1 MPRRHVTPFL
11 AAALA
16 VALPLAAAAEVP
28 PAAAEAPP
36 AAAESA
42 PAVAEPSPPAAASPA
57 VSEAL
62 PPGAPAA
69 EEKPSTAAEG
79 AATTP
84 AAGPARS
91 TRALAVP
98 AAAAGQRIDWYR
110 PARLEEAD
118 PNLSWN
124 RSIFG
129 RFDPWTKEKVT
140 FLFQYHALSLS
151 LPAEEGMTEY
161 EGDGEPESIAYP
173 SGRFS
178 ATYPGIRVENGNWS
192 LAFAVANGTLRW
204 DEGEETGPAFDMRA
218 TTYEAIIARGF
229 GAWAVFDAGRP
240 DFRIGIA
247 WPEIYLRLVYG
258 KFRPELLEGR
268 ALEHGIVGAGVSLL
282 GLRATFA
289 DVFFAELRAG
299 DVSFNQAV
307 SYVDVGE
314 DEDEDVLLQS
324 RAGFEL
330 RPMLRIGFAL

>member
-1 MPRRHVTPFL
+1 MPRRNVTPFL

-16 VALPLAAAAEVP
+16 VALPLAAAAEGPPAAPEASPPVAGAS
-28 PAAAEAPP
+28 PAAAEAP
-36 AAAESA
+36 
-42 PAVAEPSPPAAASPA
+42 
-57 VSEAL
+57 L

-69 EEKPSTAAEG
+69 AETPSASPSSEG
-79 AATTP
+79 AASAQ
-84 AAGPARS
+84 AAGPGRS

-98 AAAAGQRIDWYR
+98 APGAGQQRIDWYR
-110 PARLEEAD
+110 PARLDEAD
-118 PNLSWN
+118 ANLSWN

-140 FLFQYHALSLS
+140 FLFQYHSLSLS

-161 EGDGEPESIAYP
+161 EELDGEPASISYP

-178 ATYPGIRVENGNWS
+178 ASYPGIRVENGNWS

-240 DFRIGIA
+240 DLRIGIA

-258 KFRPELLEGR
+258 KFRPEILEGR
-268 ALEHGIVGAGVSLL
+268 ALEYGIVGAGVSLL

-289 DVFFAELRAG
+289 DVFFAEVRAG
-299 DVSFNQAV
+299 DLSFDQSV

-314 DEDEDVLLQS
+314 DEDQDILLQS
-324 RAGFEL
+324 RSGFEL